1 MLGVGVDV
9 HGRSGD
15 TRLPSTFRARV
26 SLGGRE
32 GMGVAVN
39 LSNEGLCL
47 HTDLVFRSGQQVE
60 LGLEVPDWKDTLT
73 LSTEVR
79 WVREVSP
86 LMEPIWTYEAGLRVR
101 DPPPAYL
108 ELVTQY
114 SRRFL
119 DQRDD
124 PRFPREIRV
133 QLSGPGT
140 WEMTFARNIGRRGL
154 FIRTRQPIP
163 PGALVE
169 IQVFLPGLDRPVP
182 MRAEVVHQVSTEKAV
197 LVGTEPG
204 IGVRLGAVPE
214 WAREAYLAFLRSLEK
229 GPSR

>member
-1 MLGVGVDV
+1 MDV
-9 HGRSGD
+9 RGRTGEA
-15 TRLPSTFRARV
+15 RLPSTFRARV
-26 SLGGRE
+26 SLSDRQ

-39 LSNEGLCL
+39 LSSEGLCL
-47 HTDLVFRSGQQVE
+47 HTDLVFRTGQQVN
-60 LGLEVPDWKDTLT
+60 LGLEVPEVPDAVL

-86 LMEPIWTYEAGLRVR
+86 LLEPLWTYEAGLLVR
-101 DPPPAYL
+101 DPPPQYL
-108 ELVTQY
+108 ELVEQY

-124 PRFPREIRV
+124 PRFPREMRV

-140 WEMTFARNIGRRGL
+140 WEMTYARNIGRRGL
-154 FIRTRQPIP
+154 FIRTRQPVP

-169 IQVFLPGLDRPVP
+169 IQLYLPGLDRPVP
-182 MRAEVVHQVSTEKAV
+182 MRAEVVHHVTAEKAV
-197 LVGTEPG
+197 LVGSEPG
-204 IGVRLGAVPE
+204 IGVRLGSVPE
-214 WAREAYLAFLRSLEK
+214 WAREAYLAFLRTLEA